1 MSSYIIPAI
10 FCLLSAI
17 ASDVM
22 AALTT
27 AEIESTLKK
36 ISDTCTNQHGFDP
49 VSTFGTNE
57 LELAA
62 GEKEWRECVYA
73 EIRTEL
79 MPRSS
84 VPEQYEKIIA
94 QDIRFTQAI
103 EAGEMTRTERSQ
115 RNRVSRQFIETNEKI
130 AELGSDAQRNADRER
145 FIKGQMGALLRIQR
159 MPAALR

>member
-1 MSSYIIPAI
+1 
-10 FCLLSAI
+10 
-17 ASDVM
+17 M
-22 AALTT
+22 AALTN

-49 VSTFGTNE
+49 GSALGTDE
-57 LELAA
+57 LKLAA
-62 GEKEWRECVYA
+62 GEKEWRKCVYA

-115 RNRVSRQFIETNEKI
+115 RNRANRQIVETNEKI
-130 AELGSDAQRNADRER
+130 AQVGSDAQRNEDRER
-145 FIKGQMGALLRIQR
+145 FIKGQMDAVLRFQR
-159 MPAALR
+159 TPAIMR